1 MKIENKIILTF
12 LSFLGIAIIING
24 LYSIIILNQNF
35 FDFKMLGAS
44 FLMAL
49 FYLIYLYIETRK
61 YKLIAY
67 IAFFSFL
74 LMIRFS
80 LLSPSNNKPNE
91 EMETT
96 KQILIAI
103 FSITRVIYLIVQLKL
118 SRKHAKEI
126 IEEIKKAKEEQHFTN
141 NYTTSFLFED
151 IDE

>member
-74 LMIRFS
+74 LMIRFF
-80 LLSPSNNKPNE
+80 LLSTSNNKPNE

-126 IEEIKKAKEEQHFTN
+126 IEEIKKAKEKEHFIN
-141 NYTTSFLFED
+141 NYTTPFLFED

>member
-74 LMIRFS
+74 LMIRFF
-80 LLSPSNNKPNE
+80 LLSTSNNKPNE

-126 IEEIKKAKEEQHFTN
+126 IEEIKKAKEEEHFIN
-141 NYTTSFLFED
+141 NYTPPFLFED

>member
-74 LMIRFS
+74 LMIRFF
-80 LLSPSNNKPNE
+80 LLSTSNNKPNE

-126 IEEIKKAKEEQHFTN
+126 IEEIKKAKEEEHFIN
-141 NYTTSFLFED
+141 NYTTPFLFED

>member
-74 LMIRFS
+74 LMILFF
-80 LLSPSNNKPNE
+80 LLSTSNNKPNE

-103 FSITRVIYLIVQLKL
+103 FSITRVIYLIVQIKL

>member
-74 LMIRFS
+74 LMIRFF
-80 LLSPSNNKPNE
+80 LLSTSNNKPNE

-96 KQILIAI
+96 KQILIVI

>member
-24 LYSIIILNQNF
+24 LYSIIISNQNF
-35 FDFKMLGAS
+35 FDFKIIGAS

-74 LMIRFS
+74 LMIRFF
-80 LLSPSNNKPNE
+80 LLSTSNNKPNE

-103 FSITRVIYLIVQLKL
+103 FSITRFVYFIVQIKL
-118 SRKHAKEI
+118 SRKYAKEI
-126 IEEIKKAKEEQHFTN
+126 IEEIKKEEK
-141 NYTTSFLFED
+141 
-151 IDE
+151 

>member
-74 LMIRFS
+74 LMIRFF
-80 LLSPSNNKPNE
+80 LLSTSNNKPNE

-118 SRKHAKEI
+118 SRKHAKE
-126 IEEIKKAKEEQHFTN
+126 EEHFIN
-141 NYTTSFLFED
+141 NYTTPFLFED

>member
-74 LMIRFS
+74 LMILFFLRS
-80 LLSPSNNKPNE
+80 TSNNKPNE

-118 SRKHAKEI
+118 SRKQSKEI
-126 IEEIKKAKEEQHFTN
+126 IEEIKKAKEEEHFIN
-141 NYTTSFLFED
+141 NYTTPFLFED

>member
-74 LMIRFS
+74 LMILFFLRS
-80 LLSPSNNKPNE
+80 TSNNKPNE

>member
-74 LMIRFS
+74 LMIRFF
-80 LLSPSNNKPNE
+80 LLSTSNNKPNE
-91 EMETT
+91 EMETI

>member
-74 LMIRFS
+74 LMILFFLRS
-80 LLSPSNNKPNE
+80 TSNNKPNE

-118 SRKHAKEI
+118 SRKQSKEI
-126 IEEIKKAKEEQHFTN
+126 IEEIKKAKEEEHFIN

>member
-12 LSFLGIAIIING
+12 FFFFCIAIIING

-74 LMIRFS
+74 LMIRFF
-80 LLSPSNNKPNE
+80 LLSTSNNKPNE

-118 SRKHAKEI
+118 SRKQSKEI
-126 IEEIKKAKEEQHFTN
+126 IEEIKKAKEEEHFIN
-141 NYTTSFLFED
+141 NHTTSFLFED

>member
-74 LMIRFS
+74 LMILFFLRS
-80 LLSPSNNKPNE
+80 TSNNKPNE

-118 SRKHAKEI
+118 SRKQSKEI
-126 IEEIKKAKEEQHFTN
+126 IEEIKKQKKKN
-141 NYTTSFLFED
+141 ILLIIILLLFYLK
-151 IDE
+151 I

>member
-74 LMIRFS
+74 LMIRFF
-80 LLSPSNNKPNE
+80 LLSTSNNKPNE

-103 FSITRVIYLIVQLKL
+103 FSITRVIYLIVQ
-118 SRKHAKEI
+118 
-126 IEEIKKAKEEQHFTN
+126 
-141 NYTTSFLFED
+141 
-151 IDE
+151 

>member
-24 LYSIIILNQNF
+24 LYSIIISNQNF
-35 FDFKMLGAS
+35 FDFKIIGAS

-74 LMIRFS
+74 LMILFF
-80 LLSPSNNKPNE
+80 LLSTSNNKPNE

-141 NYTTSFLFED
+141 NYTTPFLFED
-151 IDE
+151 IDK

>member
-74 LMIRFS
+74 LMIRFF
-80 LLSPSNNKPNE
+80 LLSTSNNKPNE